1 MPRLLPHRHPALARL
16 GAPAL
21 GAFAQVATFIANRCR
36 ALPPGQERFM
46 TADAFHEHPGLAGAF
61 LPVVPWYHGHGR

>member
-21 GAFAQVATFIANRCR
+21 GAFARAATFIANRCR

-46 TADAFHEHPGLAGAF
+46 TANAFHEHPGLAGAF
-61 LPVVPWYHGHGR
+61 LLAFLWERGHGR

>member
-1 MPRLLPHRHPALARL
+1 MPRPLSRWHPALARL
-16 GAPAL
+16 CTPAL

-61 LPVVPWYHGHGR
+61 LPVFLWERGHGR